1 MTSFLI
7 KKFLENK
14 REVMLFATDKNLF
27 STDSYRKVMAN
38 LKEKKC
44 GDYLFNQK

>member
-1 MTSFLI
+1 MTSSLR

-27 STDSYRKVMAN
+27 STDSYIKVMTN
-38 LKEKKC
+38 LKETKW
-44 GDYLFNQK
+44 GAYLFI